1 MVGLAV
7 VVELFSVGAVGLLV
21 RFPAAC
27 CGLVRSPVVLFVTWL
42 EGGLGGVLVVCGVRL
57 ACCEVFPV
65 IMGDGYSFRDQNLE
79 F

>member
-1 MVGLAV
+1 M
-7 VVELFSVGAVGLLV
+7 
-21 RFPAAC
+21 
-27 CGLVRSPVVLFVTWL
+27 TWL

-79 F
+79 FFRVSGRYLIFKA